1 MKNLIKFFTVL
12 ILTIIIV
19 VSSILISRK
28 NRINIYSEILIEI
41 SKAKDNLIDSENY
54 YYEAIKTGNN
64 NYTYKV
70 WVKGSEVASFNNTS
84 FYYLNS
90 NKAYQVITD
99 NVTELDDTPYHLKK
113 KYRTSNDPEAWFFNS
128 ELYADGFE
136 DKLDN
141 MTITEETYNNIPCHK
156 ITYTYTGIVEVSY
169 FDKVTILP
177 IKCIKY
183 SNDEVYEEIS
193 YTITFGT
200 VTDEDVTLSQELLNN
215 INTPEVNNPE
225 NIVDIEPSIPSE
237 EEIDN
242 NNSNPENIIENTITV
257 E

>member
-28 NRINIYSEILIEI
+28 NRINNYSEILIEI

-54 YYEAIKTGNN
+54 YYEAIKTGSN

-70 WVKGSEVASFNNTS
+70 WVKDSEVASFNNTS

-90 NKAYQVITD
+90 NKAYQVTTD
-99 NVTELDDTPYHLKK
+99 NATELDNTPYHLKK

-136 DKLDN
+136 EKLDN

-156 ITYTYTGIVEVSY
+156 ITYSYTGIEEVSY
-169 FDKVTILP
+169 FDKETLLP

-183 SNDEVYEEIS
+183 SNNEVYEEIS

-200 VTDEDVTLSQELLNN
+200 VADEDVTLSQDLLKN

-225 NIVDIEPSIPSE
+225 NIVDIEPSIPDE
-237 EEIDN
+237 KEIDN
-242 NNSNPENIIENTITV
+242 NNSKPENIIENTITV

>member
-28 NRINIYSEILIEI
+28 NRINNYSEILIEI

-54 YYEAIKTGNN
+54 YYEAIKTGSN

-70 WVKGSEVASFNNTS
+70 WVKDSEVATFNNTS

-90 NKAYQVITD
+90 NKAYQVTTD
-99 NVTELDDTPYHLKK
+99 NVTELDNTPYHLKK

-136 DKLDN
+136 EKLDN
-141 MTITEETYNNIPCHK
+141 MTITE
-156 ITYTYTGIVEVSY
+156 
-169 FDKVTILP
+169 
-177 IKCIKY
+177 
-183 SNDEVYEEIS
+183 
-193 YTITFGT
+193 
-200 VTDEDVTLSQELLNN
+200 
-215 INTPEVNNPE
+215 
-225 NIVDIEPSIPSE
+225 
-237 EEIDN
+237 
-242 NNSNPENIIENTITV
+242 
-257 E
+257 